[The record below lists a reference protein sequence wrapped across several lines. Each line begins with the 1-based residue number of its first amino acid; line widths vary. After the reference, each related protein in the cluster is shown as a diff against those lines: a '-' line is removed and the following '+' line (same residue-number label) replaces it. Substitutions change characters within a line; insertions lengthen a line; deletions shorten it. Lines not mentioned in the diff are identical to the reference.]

1 MYDLPSELWFVAY
14 LTSIVAFA
22 CAGVAVA
29 LPARFGLYGWTIARW
44 IGLLLVVVIVADLSL
59 HFPTTEKTPEGKWT
73 HLAITLVGAGVILLM
88 RGISNEAAALR
99 LADWRRKAFLAA
111 VLLAAVLFSR
121 HRLYFTEPPNLLS
134 TDQMKLI
141 SDSHRDFTPIPGA
154 FAYTDLGTAIPLH
167 RYEDIAEGEE
177 ISPMELIP
185 PATAGRLI
193 VEDPHESFANCHG
206 WVFTGG
212 KYMVRGQFVD
222 TILQDNGYFPVSTPI
237 VGDIVIYRD
246 GTHTPVHTGLVK
258 AVGQDG
264 FVLVEGKWGSLG
276 VYLHLPHEQ
285 PYSRDFE
292 YYRSNRPG
300 HLLLDI
306 PRPPVTDP
314 RLPAPRVA
322 NVPESAE

>member
-1 MYDLPSELWFVAY
+1 LYDLPSELWFATYVACILA
-14 LTSIVAFA
+14 LTCASVAI
-22 CAGVAVA
+22 A
-29 LPARFGLYGWTIARW
+29 LPHRLGRFGWTVARW
-44 IGLLLVVVIVADLSL
+44 VGFLMVVIIVADLGS
-59 HFPTTEKTPEGKWT
+59 HFPTTEKTPDAKWI
-73 HLAITLVGAGVILLM
+73 HLGVTLVGAGLVLPM
-88 RGISNEAAALR
+88 RGIATEAAASR
-99 LADWRRKAFLAA
+99 SANWGRKSFLAA
-111 VLLAAVLFSR
+111 ILIVSVFFAR
-121 HRLYFTEPPNLLS
+121 HRLYFTEPPNVLTNDEML
-134 TDQMKLI
+134 LI
-141 SDSHRDFTPIPGA
+141 SESHRNFAPIPGA

-167 RYEDIAEGEE
+167 RYEDIEEGGE
-177 ISPMELIP
+177 ISPVELIP

-237 VGDIVIYRD
+237 VGDVVIYRD

-306 PRPPVTDP
+306 PRSLPDSRTLPV
-314 RLPAPRVA
+314 PRVTSI
-322 NVPESAE
+322 PDSAE